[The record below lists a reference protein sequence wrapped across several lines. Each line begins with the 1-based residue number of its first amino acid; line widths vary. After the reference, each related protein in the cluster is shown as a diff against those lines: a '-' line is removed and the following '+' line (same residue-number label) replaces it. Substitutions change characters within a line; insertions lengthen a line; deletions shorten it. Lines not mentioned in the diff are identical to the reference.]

1 MLEHLALLAE
11 LHDEAFYLF
20 YDRGQTIISR
30 RPTGQTQQMA
40 AEWIDAY
47 MDCRLV
53 LYRNCRNTA
62 EIGRTVQ
69 SFLADRHKNYL
80 NAIHGKKT
88 RAVFVPDT
96 EALAAAAADF
106 VRRMKSEEEKLEL
119 QDIVILMVSTLE
131 KSMLAGVTS
140 LAGIPLTHQPAE
152 GKVWFTTVRRYKGLE
167 AKTVLLVDV
176 HVSKLV
182 KPTCQRLVYVGSS
195 CASAYLE
202 TIFLSDVSER
212 SIRRW
217 SSSWIPI
224 SNRLHRELRSGSGWR
239 RNNSRNSRITR
250 FEYEKSRLLQIV
262 F

>member
-40 AEWIDAY
+40 AEWIDAH

-69 SFLADRHKNYL
+69 SFLAGRHKNYL
-80 NAIHGKKT
+80 NAIHGKKP
-88 RAVFVPDT
+88 RAVFVPDA

-106 VRRMKSEEEKLEL
+106 VRRMKSEEKLEL
-119 QDIVILMVSTLE
+119 QDIVILTVSTLE
-131 KSMLAGVTS
+131 KSVLAGVTS
-140 LAGIPLTHQPAE
+140 LAEIPLAHQPAE

-167 AKTVLLVDV
+167 AKAVLLVDV

-195 CASAYLE
+195 RASAYLE
-202 TIFLSDVSER
+202 TIFLSDVSAEEYPALVEQLDTDKE
-212 SIRRW
+212 
-217 SSSWIPI
+217 SSPQGVAKW
-224 SNRLHRELRSGSGWR
+224 LGMEA
-239 RNNSRNSRITR
+239 
-250 FEYEKSRLLQIV
+250 Q
-262 F
+262 